1 MLSNFHPYT
10 EKTSTEKSAVN
21 GSQSPELEFPVKET
35 RLAYEQYSNSG
46 AKIICVPLSPYEK
59 GFFCGVEGGRV
70 NQQVMREVYAM
81 IADRNETKA
90 LQRIYA
96 MGSNPG
102 SVNKNDKGLLQL
114 LPPNL
119 PESRIQYFQQ
129 RKYDYFEELKNQYK
143 LYLTGEL
150 IGGYVLVS
158 RESEGAHI
166 PIQSNGPQ
174 VAFIV
179 EGIHALGVGNPEDE
193 FLHAGQR
200 PHDVS
205 IGRLKSRIRQLKG
218 EEPLEDHELKRWSHR
233 PFLFRLANH
242 FGNGLFG
249 HARSFPQRAEVILD
263 QRRYLNKGVI
273 KGSGYEVVTE
283 LLGLNEDLRPTGSK
297 RILIDMLHL
306 SASARNDLYE
316 KVFRTFNKNIDPQHP
331 IPVVFTNAA
340 YSGVD
345 YLAEMMKNSR
355 DGVDRDDF
363 RVHGFYGGSVNLSD
377 EDVLAV
383 FWSKGLIGIT
393 LEEKKMGH
401 ELTGLAK
408 LFPKSSRTQALRML
422 GRQVAGIVSV
432 PFAYHVCEPLNIWNC
447 LGIGSGLSGTV
458 QLLEYF
464 KTSNNL
470 HSLVEDLEEV
480 LTKLKKEEPFWFGP
494 YKPAELA
501 RKICY
506 ENIIQFSAK
515 NF

>member
-1 MLSNFHPYT
+1 M
-10 EKTSTEKSAVN
+10 EGSAVN
-21 GSQSPELEFPVKET
+21 SSRSET
-35 RLAYEQYSNSG
+35 CLAFEQYANSESKFIF
-46 AKIICVPLSPYEK
+46 ALLSPYEK
-59 GFFCGVEGGRV
+59 DFFSGVEGGRV
-70 NQQVMREVYAM
+70 NKQVIREVYGM
-81 IADRNETKA
+81 IADGNEAKA
-90 LQRIYA
+90 FQRIYA
-96 MGSNPG
+96 GSNNLA
-102 SVNKNDKGLLQL
+102 SLKKKSKELLQL
-114 LPPNL
+114 LPRNL

-129 RKYDYFEELKNQYK
+129 RQYDYFEELKNQYK
-143 LYLTGEL
+143 SYLDGEST
-150 IGGYVLVS
+150 GGYALAG
-158 RESEGAHI
+158 REVTHI
-166 PIQSNGPQ
+166 PSDSNCPE
-174 VAFIV
+174 VAFIID
-179 EGIHALGVGNPEDE
+179 GIHSLGVGNPEDE

-200 PHDVS
+200 PLDVS

-218 EEPLEDHELKRWSHR
+218 EEPLEDHELKCWSHR

-249 HARSFPQRAEVILD
+249 HARSFPLRAQVFLD

-283 LLGLNEDLRPTGSK
+283 LLGLDDTLRPTGSK
-297 RILIDMLHL
+297 RILVDMLHL

-316 KVFRTFNKNIDPQHP
+316 KVFRTHNKNIDPHHP
-331 IPVVFTNAA
+331 IPVVFTNVA

-345 YLAEMMKNSR
+345 YLTEMMKNSR
-355 DGVDRDDF
+355 DGVDHDDF

-383 FWSKGLIGIT
+383 FWSKGMIGIT
-393 LEEKKMGH
+393 LEEQKMGH

-408 LFPKSSRTQALRML
+408 LFPKSSRTQALSML

-464 KTSNNL
+464 NTMNNL
-470 HSLVEDLEEV
+470 HLLAEDLEEV

-501 RKICY
+501 RKMCY
-506 ENIIQFSAK
+506 ENINQFTAK